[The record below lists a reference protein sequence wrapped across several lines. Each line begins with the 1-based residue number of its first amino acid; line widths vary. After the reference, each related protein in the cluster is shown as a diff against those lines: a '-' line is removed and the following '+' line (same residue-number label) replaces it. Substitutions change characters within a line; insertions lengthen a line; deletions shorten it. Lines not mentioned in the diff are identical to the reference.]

1 MESVKKSDGKWY
13 LTKVKQTIYKFG
25 MIQDGDTVVVGLS
38 GGKDSAVL
46 LHALVQFR
54 RQAKIKFDLKAVFV
68 DLGWPLDRAPLL
80 ALTSR
85 YGVPL
90 HIEETPIA
98 RIVFERRQEKNP
110 CALCSNLRRGA
121 LNQAALQLEGNKV
134 ALGHHLD
141 DAIETFLMNLI
152 FTGQMGTFKPVTFLD
167 RTGITQIRPLI
178 QLPGRTVESL
188 ARREGLEILPN
199 PCPASGATRRR
210 EMTDLVAK
218 LCSRYPDLR
227 EKMRTAFLAS
237 FWKEKI

>member
-1 MESVKKSDGKWY
+1 M
-13 LTKVKQTIYKFG
+13 
-25 MIQDGDTVVVGLS
+25 
-38 GGKDSAVL
+38 
-46 LHALVQFR
+46 
-54 RQAKIKFDLKAVFV
+54 
-68 DLGWPLDRAPLL
+68 
-80 ALTSR
+80 TSR

-121 LNQAALQLEGNKV
+121 LNQAALQLKGNKV